1 VERRDEERILFMVL
15 CVGFASLAFGELQGA
30 SRRHRA
36 GHPILKLRHMVEPA
50 YPEEAKENGI
60 RGTVVVEVLIDKQGV
75 PQAIHA
81 VRGNPI
87 LATTAFK
94 AVQQWRWKPYRL
106 NRVPVAVEMT
116 IAVNFEP

>member
-1 VERRDEERILFMVL
+1 LGTRRRVL
-15 CVGFASLAFGELQGA
+15 HTPA
-30 SRRHRA
+30 
-36 GHPILKLRHMVEPA
+36 EPA
-50 YPEEAKENGI
+50 IPHWSYATWWSLPIPEEAKENGI
-60 RGTVVVEVLIDKQGV
+60 GGTVVVEVLIDKQGV

-94 AVQQWRWKPYRL
+94 ALQQWRWKPYRL

-116 IAVNFEP
+116 IAMNFEP

>member
-1 VERRDEERILFMVL
+1 MLVVWVSVANL
-15 CVGFASLAFGELQGA
+15 GFIEPQNADQQPIASN
-30 SRRHRA
+30 
-36 GHPILKLRHMVEPA
+36 PTLKLRHMVEPA

-60 RGTVVVEVLIDKQGV
+60 GGTVVVEVLIDKQGV

-87 LATTAFK
+87 LTTTAFK

-116 IAVNFEP
+116 IAMNFEP

>member
-1 VERRDEERILFMVL
+1 MVL
-15 CVGFASLAFGELQGA
+15 CVSVASLAFGEPQESSACPG
-30 SRRHRA
+30 
-36 GHPILKLRHMVEPA
+36 GTGNPTLKLRHMVEPA

-60 RGTVVVEVLIDKQGV
+60 GGTVVVEVLIDKEGV
-75 PQAIHA
+75 PQAIRA

-87 LATTAFK
+87 LATTASK

-116 IAVNFEP
+116 IAMNFEP

>member
-1 VERRDEERILFMVL
+1 MVL
-15 CVGFASLAFGELQGA
+15 CVSVASLAFGDLQESSTCRYGT
-30 SRRHRA
+30 
-36 GHPILKLRHMVEPA
+36 GNPTLKLRHMVEPA

-60 RGTVVVEVLIDKQGV
+60 GGTVVVEVLIDKQGV

-116 IAVNFEP
+116 IAMNFEP